1 MTEPLRLT
9 RYTQGGGCASK
20 IASEDLA
27 RVLTGLPRAT
37 DPRVLAGNDGFEDA
51 GVVRLS
57 DELAI
62 VQTVDFFAPVV
73 DDPGD
78 FARIAAANAISDVYA
93 MGATP
98 LVALALVAWP
108 PELPGDALAQL
119 LAAGI
124 GKAAEA
130 DCSIVGGH
138 SIVDAEPKYGLAVTG
153 TCAPDAFWRNRG
165 ARVGDVLFLT
175 KPLGAGIVARAIKR
189 EVCPPE
195 VERAAIGWMSRLNRD
210 AAEAAHLVGPS
221 AVTDV
226 TGFGLVGHA
235 HELAL
240 ASGLALQLDAP
251 ALELYAGAGELAEA
265 DVIPGGSR
273 RNRAAAERYASFRG
287 GLGVREIIACD
298 AQTSGG
304 LLIAVPPGRADELA
318 HALAERRLPSRPI
331 GRCVDGPAG
340 QIRVS

>member
-1 MTEPLRLT
+1 MTELRLT

-27 RVLTGLPRAT
+27 KVLGGLPRST

-51 GVVRLS
+51 GAVAVAA
-57 DELAI
+57 DLAI

-78 FARIAAANAISDVYA
+78 FARIAAANAISDIYA
-93 MGATP
+93 MGAMP

-108 PELPGDALAQL
+108 QDLPGDALAEL

-124 GKAAEA
+124 EKASEA
-130 DCSIVGGH
+130 GCSIIGGH

-153 TCAPDAFWRNRG
+153 TCAPGALWRNSG
-165 ARVGDVLFLT
+165 ARPGDVLFLT

-189 EVCPPE
+189 EVAPPD

-210 AAEAAHLVGPS
+210 AAEAAHTVGPS
-221 AVTDV
+221 AATDV

-235 HELAL
+235 HELAS
-240 ASGLALQLDAP
+240 ASGLAIEIDSSM
-251 ALELYAGAGELAEA
+251 LELYAGVVELAEA
-265 DVIPGGSR
+265 DVIPGGSK
-273 RNRAAAERYASFRG
+273 RNRAAADRYAAFAG
-287 GLGVREIIACD
+287 DLGVREIVVCD

-304 LLIAVPPGRADELA
+304 LLLAVSADRADDLA
-318 HALAERRLPSRPI
+318 HALAARSLPARAI
-331 GRCVDGPAG
+331 GRCVAGPG
-340 QIRVS
+340 GRITVS